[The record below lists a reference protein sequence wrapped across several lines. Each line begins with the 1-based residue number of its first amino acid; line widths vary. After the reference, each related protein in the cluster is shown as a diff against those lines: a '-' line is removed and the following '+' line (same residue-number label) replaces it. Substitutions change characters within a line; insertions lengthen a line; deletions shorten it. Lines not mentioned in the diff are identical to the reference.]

1 MVFIKDHTEFI
12 FDFNFI
18 RNVIFAENE
27 NLAAG
32 FLCFVQNTVNRRA
45 FSSTVF
51 TDQSHNDTTGERMFR
66 VPSIML

>member
-1 MVFIKDHTEFI
+1 MVFIKDHAEFI

-32 FLCFVQNTVNRRA
+32 FPCFVQNTPESVKLKA
-45 FSSTVF
+45 SQFFKSLYF
-51 TDQSHNDTTGERMFR
+51 
-66 VPSIML
+66 

>member
-1 MVFIKDHTEFI
+1 MVFIKDHAEFI

-32 FLCFVQNTVNRRA
+32 FPCFVQNTVNRGA
-45 FSSTVF
+45 FSSAVF
-51 TDQSHNDTTGERMFR
+51 TR
-66 VPSIML
+66 